1 MSVRNGFLSVSLIL
15 VAITYFAGCEPSV
28 IIQSPA
34 TLFGKEITAVH
45 QGKCIKVVDGD
56 TLDLLTAENQTI
68 RFRFESIDCPEK
80 GQPFGSTAT
89 EFVKQVAINQ
99 QITVY
104 QTGVDTRYDR
114 LIGFVF
120 VDQRNLNAELLAN
133 GLAWHYKKYSED
145 LDLSIMEND
154 ARISQVGIWQ
164 DIRAIAPWDW
174 RKMAKSER
182 DLYR

>member
-1 MSVRNGFLSVSLIL
+1 MPVRNGFLMVLLVSAVL
-15 VAITYFAGCEPSV
+15 AFTGCEPSV

-34 TLFGKEITAVH
+34 TLYGKEIITAY

-56 TLDLLTAENQTI
+56 TLDLLTAENETI
-68 RFRFESIDCPEK
+68 RFRFESIDCPER
-80 GQPFGSTAT
+80 GQPFGSNAT
-89 EFVKQVAINQ
+89 EFVKQAAIGRD
-99 QITVY
+99 ITVY

-114 LIGFVF
+114 LTGFVY
-120 VDQRNLNAELLAN
+120 VGDYNLNAELLAN

-145 LDLSIMEND
+145 TDLAILENN
-154 ARISQVGIWQ
+154 ARVAPVGIWQ

-174 RKMAKSER
+174 RKMAKAER

>member
-1 MSVRNGFLSVSLIL
+1 MVLLLIGTM
-15 VAITYFAGCEPSV
+15 IYIAGCEPSV
-28 IIQSPA
+28 IVQSPA
-34 TLFGKEITAVH
+34 TLYGKEITTAY

-68 RFRFESIDCPEK
+68 RFRFESVDCPER

-89 EFVKQVAINQ
+89 EFIKQAAIGRE
-99 QITVY
+99 IVVY

-114 LIGFVF
+114 LIGFVY
-120 VDQRNLNAELLAN
+120 VDGRNLNAELLAN

-145 LDLSIMEND
+145 ADLAILEND
-154 ARISQVGIWQ
+154 AKVMQVGIWQ

-174 RKMAKSER
+174 RKMAKAER